1 MGEAISFDRFL
12 DLNYLDEADV
22 FKIKD
27 IDESTSKLLEEYK
40 KIAINQIVQN
50 FGLEKILNIYQDG
63 GNVTTVLNAEKGVYA
78 NQKIKN
84 KFDDLKQYNR
94 DDYSNNIYGY
104 DKNGNKTIE
113 AMGLN
118 GLRTQTKLRIN
129 KKHNPVADTMKVKNE
144 NNRVNQKRISRY
156 KTSENY
162 KKQMSNFLKKSF
174 NKNGELFDRYNPEK
188 TYEDAKD
195 LHIDHIVSA
204 KSIHYRTDLTLFM
217 SKKEKQLLALNSN
230 NLAFTEGS
238 ANQSKGERD
247 LLDWANSKSKRDPNK
262 TNGEYYNLNNNN
274 MTELHQAAIKTIN
287 SEAKIAGRKYYV
299 KESLT
304 ASTKQGVQTGMK
316 EMLGIL
322 LYDLQNEFFKE
333 MKYYFNNLKAFN
345 KSKIKW
351 QELQL
356 CFSRIK
362 DKVFNR
368 AKTYFV
374 GFTTGFISGFLGNII
389 TVIINTFKTTYKR
402 LVRLIGET
410 FNGLVKSVK
419 TLLTAENEDT
429 KYKESVKVFAA
440 TVVGAVGGIMTESLI
455 TYLRTTPFSIFA
467 ELIGA
472 TIGGI
477 LTGMT
482 VASTMYMID
491 DFKGFIDSIKGI
503 FTKDKYTQ
511 EELKSKFEELLQKID
526 EEYTFIVKRI
536 KREYLKLNELTLKA
550 FDTKISANERFTNT
564 IVYASAMNVKE
575 SEIVNNIV
583 EIEDFFL
590 N

>member
-1 MGEAISFDRFL
+1 
-12 DLNYLDEADV
+12 
-22 FKIKD
+22 
-27 IDESTSKLLEEYK
+27 
-40 KIAINQIVQN
+40 
-50 FGLEKILNIYQDG
+50 
-63 GNVTTVLNAEKGVYA
+63 
-78 NQKIKN
+78 
-84 KFDDLKQYNR
+84 
-94 DDYSNNIYGY
+94 
-104 DKNGNKTIE
+104 
-113 AMGLN
+113 
-118 GLRTQTKLRIN
+118 
-129 KKHNPVADTMKVKNE
+129 
-144 NNRVNQKRISRY
+144 
-156 KTSENY
+156 
-162 KKQMSNFLKKSF
+162 
-174 NKNGELFDRYNPEK
+174 
-188 TYEDAKD
+188 
-195 LHIDHIVSA
+195 
-204 KSIHYRTDLTLFM
+204 
-217 SKKEKQLLALNSN
+217 
-230 NLAFTEGS
+230 
-238 ANQSKGERD
+238 
-247 LLDWANSKSKRDPNK
+247 
-262 TNGEYYNLNNNN
+262 
-274 MTELHQAAIKTIN
+274 
-287 SEAKIAGRKYYV
+287 
-299 KESLT
+299 
-304 ASTKQGVQTGMK
+304 
-316 EMLGIL
+316 
-322 LYDLQNEFFKE
+322 
-333 MKYYFNNLKAFN
+333 
-345 KSKIKW
+345 
-351 QELQL
+351 
-356 CFSRIK
+356 
-362 DKVFNR
+362 KVFNR

-440 TVVGAVGGIMTESLI
+440 TVVGAVRGSMTESLI

-536 KREYLKLNELTLKA
+536 KREYLKLHELTLKA

-590 N
+590 